1 MLSEGPD
8 GDPSV
13 PSRILPLLPSGLQQQ
28 HPGSRLAVQSGLS
41 HIRLVRTVW
50 CSVFCLSNEYHQAV
64 DINIDSA
71 LAIGLDAFF
80 DLSAKHLVEVLRRF
94 QRLSAA

>member
-1 MLSEGPD
+1 
-8 GDPSV
+8 
-13 PSRILPLLPSGLQQQ
+13 
-28 HPGSRLAVQSGLS
+28 
-41 HIRLVRTVW
+41 
-50 CSVFCLSNEYHQAV
+50 HQAV

-80 DLSAKHLVEVLRRF
+80 NLSAKHLVEVLRRF